1 MAPVEV
7 SYWRKR
13 SATKNPQKLI
23 GVLEFTDDKVHH
35 ASAAPKQQARALF
48 CVLLSRA
55 IPACS

>member
-13 SATKNPQKLI
+13 SATKNPQKLS

-48 CVLLSRA
+48 CVL
-55 IPACS
+55 